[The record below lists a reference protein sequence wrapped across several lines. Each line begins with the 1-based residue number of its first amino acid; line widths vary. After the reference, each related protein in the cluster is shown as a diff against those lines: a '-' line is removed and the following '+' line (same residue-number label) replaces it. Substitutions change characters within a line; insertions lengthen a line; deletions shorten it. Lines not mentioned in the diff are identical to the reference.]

1 MPNPQSPILKSKL
14 VNSWSLLALIVMPMC
29 IAAAIAMTRVDLSS
43 PLGISAMIQ
52 FSVRLAVPWLFIAFA
67 ASSLAVIFP
76 GSFSRWLLRAQQ
88 NKRTAVENSAQGR
101 NLFYLGRRL
110 EHLLVRAL
118 LLRRR
123 PGYRLCIL
131 PTDRSSACSPDLVL
145 VGLLQLCSTV
155 LGRGPSDV
163 LFESSIE
170 R

>member
-1 MPNPQSPILKSKL
+1 MNYTDTLSTDVCTPTRMDAARRAIFVNRPDDNSIPNPQSPILKSKL
-14 VNSWSLLALIVMPMC
+14 VNSWSLFALIVMPMC

-52 FSVRLAVPWLFIAFA
+52 FSVRLAV
-67 ASSLAVIFP
+67 
-76 GSFSRWLLRAQQ
+76 
-88 NKRTAVENSAQGR
+88 GR

-123 PGYRLCIL
+123 PGHRLCVL

-145 VGLLQLCSTV
+145 VGFLQLCSTV
-155 LGRGPSDV
+155 LGRGLSDV